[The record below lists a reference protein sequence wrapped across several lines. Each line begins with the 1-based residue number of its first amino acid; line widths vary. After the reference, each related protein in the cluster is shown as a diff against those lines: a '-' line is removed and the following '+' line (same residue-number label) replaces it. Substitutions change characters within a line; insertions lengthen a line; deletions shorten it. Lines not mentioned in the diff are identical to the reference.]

1 MNPYFIKARCTAVI
15 MLAVFLSPLSIRAD
29 TKLPDLLLNAQQLM
43 SKSSAGEAYEML
55 IKHEAEF
62 AGDPKYDYILGVSAL
77 DSERAGYAVLAFQ
90 RTLAVAPRF
99 LGARMDLARAY
110 FRLGAYSDAEQEFS
124 EIKQY
129 NPPHNIKRSIRKY
142 MDIIAKKK
150 VAI

>member
-1 MNPYFIKARCTAVI
+1 MNPFFIKTRGAAVI

-29 TKLPDLLLNAQQLM
+29 IRLPDLLLNAQQLM

-99 LGARMDLARAY
+99 LGLARAY

-124 EIKQY
+124 EVKQY
-129 NPPHNIKRSIRKY
+129 NPPHNIKRSIQIWKWFFS
-142 MDIIAKKK
+142 AQN
-150 VAI
+150 